1 MAEKANKGQS
11 PVAMAEK
18 AGESP
23 EASPEQ
29 LLYAKV
35 LGKGMAFGLTLLIIT
50 FIIYAFGVMKPYIPK
65 ADVSRYWSQTVGDY
79 LHMADVEA
87 GWSWLGMLRYGDYL
101 NFIPIAILA
110 GVTVICFLAVIP
122 TLLRKNDKLYALFAF
137 LEAVILSV
145 AASGILGSGG
155 H

>member
-1 MAEKANKGQS
+1 MADHTMPS
-11 PVAMAEK
+11 L
-18 AGESP
+18 

-29 LLYAKV
+29 RLYAKV
-35 LGKGMAFGLTLLIIT
+35 LEKGMYFGLLLLIIT
-50 FIIYAFGVMKPYIPK
+50 FVIYAFNIMKPFLPK
-65 ADVSRYWSQTVGDY
+65 AELSQYWTHNVSEY
-79 LHMADVEA
+79 LHMANVKA
-87 GWSWLGMLRYGDYL
+87 GWSWVGMLGYGDFL

-110 GVTVICFLAVIP
+110 GVTVVCFLAIAP
-122 TLLRKNDKLYALFAF
+122 TLWRNDDKVYAVFAI